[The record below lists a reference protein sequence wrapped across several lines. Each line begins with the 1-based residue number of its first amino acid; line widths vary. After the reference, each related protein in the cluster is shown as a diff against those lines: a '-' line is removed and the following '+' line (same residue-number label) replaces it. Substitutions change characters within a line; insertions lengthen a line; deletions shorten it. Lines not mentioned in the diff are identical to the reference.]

1 MAMNSGHRFT
11 GFLQM
16 CKPLRLCVW
25 SCSHHTHI
33 PSCPLQGRE
42 HSEEPWPESRPER
55 ADAETRQAHWAVPF
69 PPRLLGKT
77 QMAWNVRAK
86 QRGNPS
92 RRTWLTAGTWS
103 NPALSH
109 LSACFA
115 LSHACSRRGKRE
127 GLMRTAS
134 HGCWSGR
141 SLRAAELTGCS
152 HW

>member
-1 MAMNSGHRFT
+1 MLDVFCCNYVIQKNFNHTGISQLMANPTASLLLGPGVDHNLVFFFPRSHKYPNMAMNSGHRFT

-16 CKPLRLCVW
+16 CKPMRLCVW

-77 QMAWNVRAK
+77 QMA
-86 QRGNPS
+86 
-92 RRTWLTAGTWS
+92 
-103 NPALSH
+103 
-109 LSACFA
+109 
-115 LSHACSRRGKRE
+115 
-127 GLMRTAS
+127 
-134 HGCWSGR
+134 
-141 SLRAAELTGCS
+141 
-152 HW
+152 